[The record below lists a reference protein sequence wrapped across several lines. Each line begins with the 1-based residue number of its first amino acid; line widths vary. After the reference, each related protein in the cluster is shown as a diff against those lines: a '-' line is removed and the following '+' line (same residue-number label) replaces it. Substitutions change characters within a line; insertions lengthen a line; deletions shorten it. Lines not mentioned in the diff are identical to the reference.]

1 MKNADVLNILNE
13 INNFLE
19 REEYFEASEY
29 IKTKIREIDK
39 EVDPVIDYMDKLI
52 QDIK

>member
-29 IKTKIREIDK
+29 IKTKREK
-39 EVDPVIDYMDKLI
+39 S
-52 QDIK
+52 IKK

>member
-19 REEYFEASEY
+19 RKEYFEASGIY
-29 IKTKIREIDK
+29 
-39 EVDPVIDYMDKLI
+39 
-52 QDIK
+52 